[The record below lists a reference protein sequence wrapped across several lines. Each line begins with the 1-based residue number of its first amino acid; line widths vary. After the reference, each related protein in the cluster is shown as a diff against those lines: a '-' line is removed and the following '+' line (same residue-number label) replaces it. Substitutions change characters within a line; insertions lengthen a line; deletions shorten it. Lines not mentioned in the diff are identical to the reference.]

1 MVYSIEQ
8 QNGGGGGGVRS
19 GSELRFQS
27 YYSILFS
34 LLVDS
39 FFCVGA
45 AAPELIGQFISIRF

>member
-8 QNGGGGGGVRS
+8 LNGRGGGVFLS
-19 GSELRFQS
+19 SSELRFQS